1 MNSCFGKQQVLCSEF
16 IESQLYKNSHLV
28 QISSM
33 YSGRAATTS
42 VQRQVT
48 ADPVGKLEEY
58 LETV

>member
-1 MNSCFGKQQVLCSEF
+1 M
-16 IESQLYKNSHLV
+16 NSHLV

-33 YSGRAATTS
+33 YSGTAATTS

>member
-1 MNSCFGKQQVLCSEF
+1 M
-16 IESQLYKNSHLV
+16 NSHLV